1 MTEHEL
7 DLEFSRTIAV
17 DFDDTIAV
25 RVFGTVVPA
34 NGVVDALSMLQESG
48 YKILIHSAR
57 AWDQWPDRKKR
68 LEEMEQMLGDWG
80 IPYDDI
86 YVGEGKPGA
95 AAYVDDRGLTFENNW
110 MEIARTI
117 IDRG

>member
-1 MTEHEL
+1 
-7 DLEFSRTIAV
+7 
-17 DFDDTIAV
+17 
-25 RVFGTVVPA
+25 
-34 NGVVDALSMLQESG
+34 
-48 YKILIHSAR
+48 
-57 AWDQWPDRKKR
+57 
-68 LEEMEQMLGDWG
+68 MERMLGDWG

-110 MEIARTI
+110 LEIARKI